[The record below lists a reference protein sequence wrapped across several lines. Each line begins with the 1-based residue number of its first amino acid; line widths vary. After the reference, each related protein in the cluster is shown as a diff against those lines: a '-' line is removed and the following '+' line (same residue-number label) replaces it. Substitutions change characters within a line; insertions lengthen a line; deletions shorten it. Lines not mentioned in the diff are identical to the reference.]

1 MNLIILWV
9 LLMVAVGAGAWF
21 VGYYSIFLLLAG
33 TALLG
38 YQTLWLQSVELYCD
52 DNGVW
57 VFRGLLPWKRGVIGM
72 KWRDIEVAAF
82 NQNLTSWS
90 THAYSLQVLDRYTRR
105 AEIVL
110 TDMLHG
116 DQAVTFI
123 NTQLNTMIRDK
134 TLVG

>member
-1 MNLIILWV
+1 
-9 LLMVAVGAGAWF
+9 
-21 VGYYSIFLLLAG
+21 
-33 TALLG
+33 
-38 YQTLWLQSVELYCD
+38 
-52 DNGVW
+52 
-57 VFRGLLPWKRGVIGM
+57 
-72 KWRDIEVAAF
+72 
-82 NQNLTSWS
+82 
-90 THAYSLQVLDRYTRR
+90 VLDRYTRR